1 MIEIS
6 GATIADDSE
15 SLCQRTPAFHSVTSS
30 CTSKSQ
36 PNSIQTILPGYADP
50 FRADGGK
57 VSTPPPLPYDG

>member
-6 GATIADDSE
+6 GATIANNSE
-15 SLCQRTPAFHSVTSS
+15 TLCQRAPAFRSVTSS
-30 CTSKSQ
+30 CTSQPQ

-57 VSTPPPLPYDG
+57 VSTPPPPPYDD